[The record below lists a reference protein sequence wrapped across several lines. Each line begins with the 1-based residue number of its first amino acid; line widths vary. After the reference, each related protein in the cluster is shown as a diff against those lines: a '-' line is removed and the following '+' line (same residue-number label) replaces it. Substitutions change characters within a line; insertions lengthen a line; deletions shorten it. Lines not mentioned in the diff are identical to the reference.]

1 MASPLLGL
9 RSALFETGHSEAVT
23 YTPAGPDPA
32 GVSLRAVRSEDAAGQ
47 LSNLGGTPPRSVT
60 FELQKADV
68 PVKPLPNAIIADE
81 TARWRITQVIDQ
93 MATGTWLCTVQAAP
107 GPAA

>member
-23 YTPAGPDPA
+23 YTPAGPNPA
-32 GVSLRAVRSEDAAGQ
+32 GVSLRAVRGEDAAGQ
-47 LSNLGGTPPRSVT
+47 LSNLGGVPSRSVT

-68 PVKPLPNAIIADE
+68 PERPLPGSMIVDE
-81 TARWRITQVIDQ
+81 ANRWRITQVIDQ
-93 MATGTWLCTVQAAP
+93 GIVGTWLCTVQAAP
-107 GPAA
+107 PAP